1 MGLYKNGKPDKAA
14 IMAFQQKN
22 GLKADGIIGP
32 DTSGA
37 ILSAAKPGAAGSG
50 RGGQGGPAAYKQTM
64 PPMPNNTQQAATPVP
79 VDPTKQSVNQRLS
92 TGPSLIDQGRARL
105 GIPAGGTAP
114 AAKTPM
120 TAAQVNKTV
129 DQRVQQSADAAM
141 KKSAASG
148 APVTGGAAN
157 ADRRDFEESVDRMRR
172 LSNMLKG

>member
-64 PPMPNNTQQAATPVP
+64 PPVKTQQAATPAP
-79 VDPTKQSVNQRLS
+79 VDPTTLSLAQRYE
-92 TGPSLIDQGRARL
+92 TQPSLIDQGRARFGL
-105 GIPAGGTAP
+105 PAGGTSP
-114 AAKTPM
+114 SPM
-120 TAAQVNKTV
+120 
-129 DQRVQQSADAAM
+129 RES
-141 KKSAASG
+141 S
-148 APVTGGAAN
+148 
-157 ADRRDFEESVDRMRR
+157 FEESVDRMRR